1 MTIKKISLSF
11 TISALLLYFAA
22 AWYFS
27 STVLYLELRECNQE
41 HYVFCGNPSAQG
53 IQFEDIE
60 YTSTDGLTLPA
71 WYMPALKEHSVNK
84 TILLVHG
91 RGASRHE
98 GMRYAKPLTSSGYN
112 VVAIDMRHP
121 RQGEGIISTMSFYE
135 RNDVIGAVNYIETR
149 TPNNDIGIMGFSMG
163 ASTSIVAMAEDQRIK
178 SGIFNSGF
186 ANATD
191 VLAENAAV
199 MYGVPRYPLM
209 PTVMSLVELRSGTD
223 TDLINPETYIPKIS
237 PRPVFIMH
245 GTADET
251 VDFSHGQ
258 RLFEAAK
265 QPKDF
270 WIVEGGKHTR
280 LWQAD
285 KTAAV
290 HKVLTFF
297 KETL

>member
-1 MTIKKISLSF
+1 MNIKKISLSF
-11 TISALLLYFAA
+11 TFSALLIYFSA

-27 STVLYLELRECNQE
+27 STVLHLDLRECNQE
-41 HYVFCGNPSAQG
+41 HYVFCDNPNTQS
-53 IQFEDIE
+53 IDFEDIE
-60 YTSTDGLTLPA
+60 YTSTDGLVLPA
-71 WYMPALKEHSVNK
+71 WYMPAPKANSVNK

-98 GMRYAKPLTSSGYN
+98 GMRYAKPLVTAGYN

-135 RNDVIGAVNYIETR
+135 RNDVIGAVNYIKNR
-149 TPNNDIGIMGFSMG
+149 TPNNDVGVMGFSMG
-163 ASTSIVAMAEDQRIK
+163 ASTSIIAMAEDQRIK
-178 SGIFNSGF
+178 AGIFNSGF

-209 PTVMSLVELRSGTD
+209 PAVMSLVALRSGTD

-245 GTADET
+245 GTEDET

-285 KTAAV
+285 QTSAV
-290 HKVLTFF
+290 NKVLKFF